1 VAEAQLGE
9 PRTVTLPQGQTV
21 EIDEV
26 AVGAAG
32 IYAPGGKAAYP
43 SSVLMGCIP
52 AKIAGVER
60 VEPAVD
66 RDDVDEVG
74 PGTSFLLADE
84 IEAVRRRFG
93 MSQAVAMSEQ
103 DLAEP
108 ALET

>member
-1 VAEAQLGE
+1 MGFLLQGKQLLEVAEIGNAITRVKTLLRADVFVHAGE
-9 PRTVTLPQGQTV
+9 NADRNDAELVQVYKIFGGV
-21 EIDEV
+21 
-26 AVGAAG
+26 VG
-32 IYAPGGKAAYP
+32 
-43 SSVLMGCIP
+43 
-52 AKIAGVER
+52 
-60 VEPAVD
+60 
-66 RDDVDEVG
+66 DVDEVG